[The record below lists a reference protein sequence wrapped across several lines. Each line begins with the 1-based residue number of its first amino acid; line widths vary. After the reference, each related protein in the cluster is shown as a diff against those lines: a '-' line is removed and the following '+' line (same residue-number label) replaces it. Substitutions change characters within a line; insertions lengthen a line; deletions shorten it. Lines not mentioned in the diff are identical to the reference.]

1 MSINRSFLNNTCQ
14 IQTMREVNIFK
25 GEVFLLVR
33 VTSREDCLEL
43 GIIIEGL
50 MEVLECGRR

>member
-33 VTSREDCLEL
+33 VTSREHCLEL